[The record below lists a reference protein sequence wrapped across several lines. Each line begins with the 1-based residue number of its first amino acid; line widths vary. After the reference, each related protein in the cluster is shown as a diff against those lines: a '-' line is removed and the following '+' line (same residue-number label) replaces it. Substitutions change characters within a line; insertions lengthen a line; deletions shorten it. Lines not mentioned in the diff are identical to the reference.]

1 MRTIYPKEWVAMHP
15 YTKTDATDNYYCKLV
30 NKIIKVLYDY
40 DIMEGETEPEDEV
53 YEDTAIFLVGW
64 FEDIISQTGVW
75 QVFTSQCEKRYGS
88 RLPFYE
94 PGEEYYP
101 DEINVE
107 DIRFILWHC
116 FQKDKFGEKIYN
128 PENIGILA
136 LANEIYDIF
145 DEEFETAP
153 VNERLQDFFDF
164 TELTE
169 DDFMEYR
176 SKVEWFYFNSYINI
190 GCYECYLDSLPE
202 QMEEFEKRNDL
213 DDRTIDLMIYTFKIN
228 SVLSGRT
235 PLLSITAPEYL
246 KLLLE
251 EQTVNS
257 VDAPYMDV
265 DSRMEALYLV
275 TDDTDDYY
283 VFKEISDKEKTYKVT
298 KGSIELN
305 APKLTPG
312 DTVVT
317 STLFK
322 FGKYWQHNGIM
333 NIYSIKD
340 IPELDD
346 IKNEFSN
353 ANKKAAYDDF
363 LAATEGK
370 QFVFLKGK
378 EEMNDFISNKMKY
391 KTVPGLKVPDMGNDI
406 LMLCVTPNQGLSIVR
421 NYCEC
426 IASPDNPYYNKEKA
440 DKNAFNFLTNS
451 QLIPYETAC
460 ELLDRGYLKDAALNS
475 TKGLEYGKEL
485 LRKNARFMLDYF
497 FIKCR
502 EKDLSEV

>member
-1 MRTIYPKEWVAMHP
+1 MHP

-30 NKIIKVLYDY
+30 NRIIEVLYDY
-40 DIMEGETEPEDEV
+40 DIMIGEIEPEDEV
-53 YEDTAIFLVGW
+53 YEDTAKFLVAW

-94 PGEEYYP
+94 PGEDYYP
-101 DEINVE
+101 DEINVK

-116 FQKDKFGEKIYN
+116 FQKDKIGQKIYN
-128 PENIGILA
+128 PENTGILA

-145 DEEFETAP
+145 DDEFETAP

-164 TELTE
+164 SELTE
-169 DDFMEYR
+169 NDFIDYR
-176 SKVEWFYFNSYINI
+176 CRLEWFYFYSYINM
-190 GCYECYLDSLPE
+190 GCYECYLETLSDD
-202 QMEEFEKRNDL
+202 MEELEKRKDL
-213 DDRTIDLMIYTFKIN
+213 DDRTMDLMIYSFKMN
-228 SVLSGRT
+228 TVLSGRT

-246 KLLLE
+246 KLLFE
-251 EQTVNS
+251 ELTVNS
-257 VDAPYMDV
+257 VDAPCRDV

-283 VFKEISDKEKTYKVT
+283 VFKEVSDKEETYKVT
-298 KGSIELN
+298 KDSIGPD
-305 APKLTPG
+305 APKLILG

-322 FGKYWQHNGIM
+322 FGKYWRHNGAM

-346 IKNEFSN
+346 IKNDLSDT
-353 ANKKAAYDDF
+353 NKKTAYDDF
-363 LAATEGK
+363 VAATKGK
-370 QFVFLKGK
+370 HFVFLKGTD
-378 EEMNDFISNKMKY
+378 EMNDFISNKMKY
-391 KTVPGLKVPDMGNDI
+391 KTASGLKILDMGNDV
-406 LMLCVTPNQGLSIVR
+406 LMLCVTPKQGLSVVR
-421 NYCEC
+421 NYCDC

-440 DKNAFNFLTNS
+440 EKNAVNFLTNS
-451 QLIPYETAC
+451 RLIPYKLAC
-460 ELLDRGYLKDAALNS
+460 ELLDKGYLKDAALNS
-475 TKGLEYGKEL
+475 TKGLEHGKEL

-497 FIKCR
+497 FNRCR
-502 EKDLSEV
+502 EKDL

>member
-1 MRTIYPKEWVAMHP
+1 MRKIYPREWVSMHP

-30 NKIIKVLYDY
+30 NRIIELLYDY

-94 PGEEYYP
+94 LGEDYYP

-107 DIRFILWHC
+107 DVRFILWHC
-116 FQKDKFGEKIYN
+116 FQRDKIGEKIYN
-128 PENIGILA
+128 PENTGILA

-164 TELTE
+164 SYLTE
-169 DDFMEYR
+169 GDFIEYR
-176 SKVEWFYFNSYINI
+176 SKVEWFYFNSYINM
-190 GCYECYLDSLPE
+190 GCYECYLDSLSE
-202 QMEEFEKRNDL
+202 QMEEFEKRKDL
-213 DDRTIDLMIYTFKIN
+213 DDRTMDLMIYSFKIN

-251 EQTVNS
+251 EQAVNP

-265 DSRMEALYLV
+265 DSRLEALYLV

-283 VFKEISDKEKTYKVT
+283 VFKEFSDKEETYKVT
-298 KGSIELN
+298 KDSIELN
-305 APKLTPG
+305 APRLIPG

-317 STLFK
+317 TTLFK
-322 FGKYWQHNGIM
+322 FGKYWQHNGAM
-333 NIYSIKD
+333 NVFSIKD
-340 IPELDD
+340 IPEIDD
-346 IKNEFSN
+346 IKNDLSDT
-353 ANKKAAYDDF
+353 NKKAAYDDF
-363 LAATEGK
+363 VAATKGK
-370 QFVFLKGK
+370 HFVFLKGK
-378 EEMNDFISNKMKY
+378 EEMSDFISNKMKY
-391 KTVPGLKVPDMGNDI
+391 KTSPELKIPDMGDDV
-406 LMLCVTPNQGLSIVR
+406 LMLCVTPKRGISVVR

-440 DKNAFNFLTNS
+440 EKNAYNFLTNS
-451 QLIPYETAC
+451 KLIPYELAC
-460 ELLDRGYLKDAALNS
+460 ELFDRGYLKDAALNS
-475 TKGLEYGKEL
+475 TKGLEHGKEL
-485 LRKNARFMLDYF
+485 ARKNARFMLDYF
-497 FIKCR
+497 FYKCR
-502 EKDLSEV
+502 EKDLS

>member
-1 MRTIYPKEWVAMHP
+1 MRKIYPKEWVSMHP
-15 YTKTDATDNYYCKLV
+15 YTKTGATDNYYCRLV
-30 NKIIKVLYDY
+30 NRIIDVLYDY
-40 DIMEGETEPEDEV
+40 DIMEGEIEPEDEI

-94 PGEEYYP
+94 PGEDYYP

-107 DIRFILWHC
+107 DVRFILWHC
-116 FQKDKFGEKIYN
+116 FQRDKIGKKIYN
-128 PENIGILA
+128 PENTGILA

-153 VNERLQDFFDF
+153 VNERLQDYFDLSY
-164 TELTE
+164 LTE
-169 DDFMEYR
+169 DDFLEYR
-176 SKVEWFYFNSYINI
+176 CIVEWFYFNSYINM
-190 GCYECYLDSLPE
+190 GCYECYLDSLSE
-202 QMEEFEKRNDL
+202 YMEELEKREDL
-213 DDRTIDLMIYTFKIN
+213 DARTMDLMIYSFKIN
-228 SVLSGRT
+228 NVLSGRT
-235 PLLSITAPEYL
+235 PLLAITAPEYL

-251 EQTVNS
+251 EQTVNP
-257 VDAPYMDV
+257 VDAPYMNV
-265 DSRMEALYLV
+265 DSRKEALYLV
-275 TDDTDDYY
+275 TDETEDYY
-283 VFKEISDKEKTYKVT
+283 LFKEVSDKEDTYKVI
-298 KGSIELN
+298 KDSIELN
-305 APKLTPG
+305 APKLIPG

-317 STLFK
+317 SILFK

-340 IPELDD
+340 FPELDD

-378 EEMNDFISNKMKY
+378 EEMNDFIHNRMKY
-391 KTVPGLKVPDMGNDI
+391 KIAQGLKIPDTGNDV
-406 LMLCVTPNQGLSIVR
+406 LMLCITPKQGISVVR

-440 DKNAFNFLTNS
+440 EKNAFNFLTNR

-485 LRKNARFMLDYF
+485 VRKNGRFMLDYF
-497 FIKCR
+497 FNMCR
-502 EKDLSEV
+502 EKDLA